1 MTDEPTGDTAG
12 TGPPVS
18 AVPPVSAPRVV
29 GADIDR
35 MTERLFLREARAR
48 SAFWVLLLLA
58 AVIAAAGVVA
68 DSVAT
73 VIGAMI
79 VAPLMTPILGT
90 ALAVVLSD
98 RRQLMTS
105 VGFVL
110 AGALAVVAV
119 GCLLGLAVDGPVVA
133 ETNDQVAGRV
143 SPKLID
149 LISALATGGVGAFAL
164 VRSDVSDALP
174 GVAIAISLVPP
185 LAVVGLTLES
195 GEPGQ
200 SLGALLLFGTNVTA
214 IIATATGLLL
224 ACRVRAVA
232 LDAGRDVGR
241 LSARTLVVV
250 AGLVVLVAIPL
261 GVGSYH
267 VITEQR
273 MTIAARPV
281 AERWAAAEGWDVAGV
296 AYVQG
301 RLQIAAVGP
310 APTPDPDSLRAELS
324 EAGLAGVPVRLSL
337 VVGGTQDLPAPA
349 D

>member
-1 MTDEPTGDTAG
+1 
-12 TGPPVS
+12 
-18 AVPPVSAPRVV
+18 
-29 GADIDR
+29 
-35 MTERLFLREARAR
+35 MTERLYLRSSSAR

-98 RRQLMTS
+98 RRQVMSS
-105 VGFVL
+105 VAFVL

-119 GCLLGLAVDGPVVA
+119 GYLLGLTVDAPVVA
-133 ETNDQVAGRV
+133 GTNDQVAGRV

-214 IIATATGLLL
+214 IIATGTAVLLGF
-224 ACRVRAVA
+224 RVRAVA
-232 LDAGRDVGR
+232 LDAGRPVGR
-241 LSARTLVVV
+241 LSPRTLTVI
-250 AGLVVLVAIPL
+250 AALVVLVAIPL

-267 VITEQR
+267 VLTEQR
-273 MTIAARPV
+273 TTIAARPV
-281 AERWAAAEGWDVAGV
+281 AERWAADAGWEVVTV
-296 AYVQG
+296 AYGQG

-310 APTPDPDSLRAELS
+310 APVPDAASLRADLS
-324 EAGLAGVPVRLSL
+324 AAGLDGVPVRLSL
-337 VVGGTQDLPAPA
+337 VVGDTQDLPSSA